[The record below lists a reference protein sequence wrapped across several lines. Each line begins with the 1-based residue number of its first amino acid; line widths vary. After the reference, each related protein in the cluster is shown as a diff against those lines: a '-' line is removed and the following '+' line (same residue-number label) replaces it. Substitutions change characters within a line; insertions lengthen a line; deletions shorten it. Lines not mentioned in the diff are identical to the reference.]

1 MGTSRTSPVAC
12 RTCPQSGWP
21 PASARVRPPDTR
33 PDTVSADQFL
43 MRTPGSGWPGDGHGG
58 PLDRPVGRTSPVQ
71 GDRLADGYGPVRTA
85 TAKRRTPPAPSAP
98 TMRLASRP
106 RPTRLLAH
114 PGSDRTDGNAHARLR
129 PTPAVPERPPAWSP
143 SNVHAAVSGAHD
155 GRHDRTGSGQR
166 MPGRVRPDTVPSTG
180 HASRTG
186 SDADRGT
193 DERHG
198 RHSDILDRH
207 DHKAARRDTPSLSCG
222 AGVCGLATKVGSA
235 MATLPARPLPRQ

>member
-1 MGTSRTSPVAC
+1 
-12 RTCPQSGWP
+12 
-21 PASARVRPPDTR
+21 
-33 PDTVSADQFL
+33 
-43 MRTPGSGWPGDGHGG
+43 
-58 PLDRPVGRTSPVQ
+58 
-71 GDRLADGYGPVRTA
+71 
-85 TAKRRTPPAPSAP
+85 
-98 TMRLASRP
+98 MRLASRP
-106 RPTRLLAH
+106 RPTRLPAH
-114 PGSDRTDGNAHARLR
+114 PGPDRTDGNVHARLR
-129 PTPAVPERPPAWSP
+129 PTPAAPERPPAWSP

-207 DHKAARRDTPSLSCG
+207 DHKAARRDTPSPLLWGRRLRLGNEGRLRDGNTASATVTTAVTRQLLGVAPRSKPRLGALLSSDDFGSSVERAAHGQVLWQVHPRVLWRFECG
-222 AGVCGLATKVGSA
+222 SGSA
-235 MATLPARPLPRQ
+235 LSGYGRGLS